1 MKRPFLCTLLAG
13 LMLTGA
19 AFAQD
24 TGTATINFIGTI
36 GGITCSLQTANITIP
51 IGPVIRTI
59 FGGIGSAS
67 PWAPNEALIS
77 TGCNANL
84 VSMTFSG
91 TADARNANMFATT
104 GGATG
109 VAIQLDVT
117 GGGQTAIPNSS
128 TPVTFAPAAAGSGY
142 SFSARYVQTGP
153 AVTSGQ
159 ANATITVLIT
169 YT

>member
-1 MKRPFLCTLLAG
+1 MKRFFSCTLLAG
-13 LMLTGA
+13 LMATGS

-36 GGITCSLQTANITIP
+36 GAITCSLQTSNLTISL
-51 IGPVIRTI
+51 GAVNKST

-67 PWAPNEALIS
+67 PWVGGDLVSN
-77 TGCNANL
+77 GCNAHL

-91 TADARNANMFATT
+91 TADPNNQFMFAVT
-104 GGATG
+104 GGAAG
-109 VAIQLDVT
+109 VAVQLDQA
-117 GGGQTAIPNSS
+117 GGAQQAVPNSS
-128 TPVTFAPAAAGSGY
+128 TPMTFTPAAEGEFY
-142 SFSARYVQTGP
+142 SFAARYVQT
-153 AVTSGQ
+153 AATVTPGV